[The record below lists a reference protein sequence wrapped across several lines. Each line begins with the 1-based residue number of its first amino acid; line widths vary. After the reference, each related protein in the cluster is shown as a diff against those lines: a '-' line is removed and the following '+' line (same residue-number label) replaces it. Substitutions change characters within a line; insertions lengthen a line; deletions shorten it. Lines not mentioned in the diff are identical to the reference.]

1 MLLGALLCVPA
12 TMLVN
17 PATAHAQAA
26 SIRSLTGTVTDKGGN
41 KAAGAVVH
49 LKDTRSLAQRSYIT
63 ADDGAF
69 RFGQLST
76 NSDYEVWATL
86 NDKKTA
92 SKAISSFDSKKQ
104 VDIALKLP
112 D

>member
-1 MLLGALLCVPA
+1 MLLGALLCVLA
-12 TMLVN
+12 AMLVN
-17 PATAHAQAA
+17 PG
-26 SIRSLTGTVTDKGGN
+26 IRSLTGTVTDKSGN

-76 NSDYEVWATL
+76 NSDYEVWATR
-86 NDKKTA
+86 NDQKTP
-92 SKAISSFDSKKQ
+92 SKAISSFDS
-104 VDIALKLP
+104 
-112 D
+112 